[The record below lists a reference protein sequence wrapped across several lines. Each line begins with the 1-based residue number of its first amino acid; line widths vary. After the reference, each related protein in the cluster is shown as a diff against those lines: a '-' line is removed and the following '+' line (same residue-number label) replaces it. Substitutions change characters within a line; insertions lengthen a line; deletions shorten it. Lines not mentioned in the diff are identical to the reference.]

1 LDNLLQ
7 QLLHLANQ
15 QLLLDSVNQLL
26 PLELECLAN
35 KNQEVCL
42 VPSLL
47 QLRNHQQGYLGNNNN
62 NLSKQLDLDLD
73 SRQ

>member
-26 PLELECLAN
+26 PLELECLAS

-42 VPSLL
+42 DPSLL

-62 NLSKQLDLDLD
+62 LSKQLDLDLD